1 MQCHAIVLDT
11 TGTKYTSQ
19 ESKKTKDKEKR
30 RKEEGKK
37 KRERVPRKI
46 IRIANKDQRGEEKY
60 PEPEARSD
68 ISRGA
73 PGEWLLP
80 CGGSRAFWRY
90 LVDYSTT
97 PTYVQET

>member
-37 KRERVPRKI
+37 KKERVPRKI
-46 IRIANKDQRGEEKY
+46 IRIANKDQRGKEKY
-60 PEPEARSD
+60 PEPEARWIRNEVVPPRRRCD
-68 ISRGA
+68 RH
-73 PGEWLLP
+73 
-80 CGGSRAFWRY
+80 
-90 LVDYSTT
+90 
-97 PTYVQET
+97 